1 MYDVYPYSMFGFLQL
16 IADGSI
22 KEKKKRKGRK
32 RREYK
37 RTPHQNKKH
46 ASRTFGSELWKG
58 NGCPK
63 LTSFWLHFTLKECN
77 LKFTKG
83 SPPRVAGSKAII
95 VLTNVWC
102 SSIFYVWVSADD
114 NWWQHK
120 QRKRKNASG
129 HLQKNNTSI
138 NLDQD
143 YAHTQGTYQL
153 SSFYLSVVL
162 C

>member
-1 MYDVYPYSMFGFLQL
+1 
-16 IADGSI
+16 
-22 KEKKKRKGRK
+22 
-32 RREYK
+32 
-37 RTPHQNKKH
+37 
-46 ASRTFGSELWKG
+46 
-58 NGCPK
+58 
-63 LTSFWLHFTLKECN
+63 

-114 NWWQHK
+114 NRWQHK